1 VYDVKSY
8 SFTDG
13 ITLTLSLLETG
24 KSGMLMKKVMID
36 PKHRKIRDK
45 IRDIEVY
52 G

>member
-1 VYDVKSY
+1 MDEVKSS

-13 ITLTLSLLETG
+13 ITLTLSLLVKG
-24 KSGMLMKKVMID
+24 KLGVLTKKVMID
-36 PKHRKIRDK
+36 PKHRKIRNK